1 MKNKESSKIEEKL
14 SKKRIHRIKK
24 NIYFQLFIEFFTLGL
39 FTFGGGMAMIGV
51 LRDRVC
57 DKRGWLTEEETLD
70 CIAISQG
77 LPGVIALNMSV
88 YVGYVKKGTKG
99 ALVSI
104 FAMVLPSLT
113 IIIVIAK
120 ILTDFGGDNYVNG
133 LLMGIRAGV
142 SGIMIYTVLKLSLKM
157 FKGVNRAIFYFNI
170 VVASLAFIGV
180 LIFKIDAAWIVLGA
194 IITGILYNQ
203 ICTMIKNK
211 GEEK

>member
-1 MKNKESSKIEEKL
+1 
-14 SKKRIHRIKK
+14 
-24 NIYFQLFIEFFTLGL
+24 
-39 FTFGGGMAMIGV
+39 MIGV

-88 YVGYVKKGTKG
+88 YVGYVKKGIKG

-203 ICTMIKNK
+203 IAMMIKNK